1 MTEDKR
7 SGIVV
12 GSTGNVN
19 AVDVDTPV
27 AVDTPINVD
36 ASDVDITADVNRPV
50 DVNEPFEVDSAVAVD
65 EPFDV
70 DARDENAIVDVD
82 SPVDIG
88 SSVVKVD
95 DAITDVDTPVDVDS
109 PVAVGWPVRRYV
121 TFNIFTFE
129 TDVITSF
136 DLVFDIVVMIYEVV
150 KKSDLLIS
158 DILVIISEVDSV
170 NGMVDSV
177 NGMVDSSILVDA
189 LVAVVVAENNVISG
203 LIMSE
208 IINIVFDSVES
219 TQTDVLVW
227 WMEYS
232 VNSVIP
238 DVMPTVFDD
247 VIILVTISSSEFV
260 VVLTSKLALHSFLE
274 KVQVEHS
281 SSDSGELFSDK

>member
-12 GSTGNVN
+12 GSTGNAN

-27 AVDTPINVD
+27 AVETPINVD

-70 DARDENAIVDVD
+70 DARNDNAIVDVD

-158 DILVIISEVDSV
+158 DILVVISEVDSV
-170 NGMVDSV
+170 NGMVDSEDCV
-177 NGMVDSSILVDA
+177 VDSLILIDA

-208 IINIVFDSVES
+208 IINVVFDSVES
-219 TQTDVLVW
+219 SQTDVLVW